1 MIVKP
6 IIKQC
11 KNHSCTKDTT
21 ENPSARFECQEL
33 DPSNEILTTKCGQII
48 KIIKNINPKKATSPE
63 KNSIKIFKSCSKYC

>member
-21 ENPSARFECQEL
+21 ENPSARFECQAL
-33 DPSNEILTTKCGQII
+33 DPSNEILTTKFPENSQQAQKKIPLRFLNLAVNII
-48 KIIKNINPKKATSPE
+48 N
-63 KNSIKIFKSCSKYC
+63 